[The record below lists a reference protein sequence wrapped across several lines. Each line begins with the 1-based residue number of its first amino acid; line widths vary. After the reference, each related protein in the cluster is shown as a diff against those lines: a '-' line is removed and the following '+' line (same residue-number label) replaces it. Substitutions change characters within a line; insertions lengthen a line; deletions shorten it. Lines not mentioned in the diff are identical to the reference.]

1 MRGKV
6 FLIVVLT
13 FLTIALV
20 IFRTSTKKL
29 KLFCEEPLKGVV
41 VKILEERRV
50 AYAFSEPQEAD
61 LVVRVNRIVYKGMV
75 YHLEWEERINRR
87 IEELILFYFPR
98 ASIKSSSAGF
108 LSKSYEVVFQDSI
121 HKIELRIASD
131 DALADMIESIL
142 SQRNDYFENGFLLA
156 PIEATFDGQKIFT
169 YDPRAEQVFFEKREG
184 AEWTAF

>member
-6 FLIVVLT
+6 FLIVILT

-20 IFRTSTKKL
+20 IFRTSTQRL
-29 KLFCEEPLKGVV
+29 KLFCEEPLKSVV

-50 AYAFSEPQEAD
+50 AYEFSEPREAD
-61 LVVRVNRIVYKGMV
+61 LVVRMNQVVYKGMV
-75 YHLEWEERINRR
+75 YHLEWEERINKR
-87 IEELILFYFPR
+87 IEELILLHFPG

-108 LSKSYEVVFQDSI
+108 LSKSYEVAFQDST
-121 HKIELRIASD
+121 HKIELRVAGD
-131 DALADMIESIL
+131 DALAGMIESIL

-169 YDPRAEQVFFEKREG
+169 YDPRAEQVFFEKTG
-184 AEWTAF
+184 GS